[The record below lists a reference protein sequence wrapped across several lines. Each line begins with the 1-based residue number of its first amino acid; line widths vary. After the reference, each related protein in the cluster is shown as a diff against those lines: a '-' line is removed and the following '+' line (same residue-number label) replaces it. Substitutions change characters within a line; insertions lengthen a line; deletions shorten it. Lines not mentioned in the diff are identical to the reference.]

1 MLFVG
6 TVGPR
11 TSLGC
16 LARPAQPSAWLAV
29 ASSGMSWRRLGLG
42 LRGSMVLRVQP
53 WRCYAQEPSRR
64 PVWQKEWQRRAKAAA
79 SGMGGHDIP
88 ERLIIYHAGTGR
100 VAFLAMLKLTSLL
113 LGAFFVLLVVPS
125 YVMAEKPMAQTA
137 AVAMAGVAPILF
149 MSYTTAPLVTH
160 IHVHLPPGA
169 RASRALLERF
179 VAAMPASTRLTF
191 TTMSLIGKPRYSSVA
206 VGDLRPVQGR
216 RLGLVNYVRDT
227 GDENATRKWYMYR
240 AVGGFYVQ
248 GGPEKGKR
256 YGRKGKVDGWIW
268 DAVRQ
273 KVSGR

>member
-1 MLFVG
+1 
-6 TVGPR
+6 
-11 TSLGC
+11 
-16 LARPAQPSAWLAV
+16 
-29 ASSGMSWRRLGLG
+29 
-42 LRGSMVLRVQP
+42 
-53 WRCYAQEPSRR
+53 
-64 PVWQKEWQRRAKAAA
+64 
-79 SGMGGHDIP
+79 
-88 ERLIIYHAGTGR
+88 
-100 VAFLAMLKLTSLL
+100 
-113 LGAFFVLLVVPS
+113 
-125 YVMAEKPMAQTA
+125 
-137 AVAMAGVAPILF
+137 MAGVAPILF